1 MQRPKGGYVYL
12 KCMNSQKKI
21 LLITAVYP
29 PEPQISARMSF
40 DLSRY
45 IVGLNHSVFVLCP
58 QPSRLILNDVHK
70 KLLSRKPIKLVQ
82 DGVVVAWLPSF
93 LAPQSQ
99 LLLRMWE
106 SFSFGWHVT
115 KYIDSMSKRPDVL
128 YVNSWPLFSQLLIAI
143 YAKRNSIPFVLQIMD
158 IYPEALT
165 NKLPSFF
172 RLLIHVP
179 LRRLDA
185 WIAGSA
191 SKVLVISENM
201 RTTYVNNRG
210 LKLDSVTTI
219 PTWQD
224 ESIFENI
231 TARSVS
237 CEKYNIPVS
246 PFTFLFLGNIGPVAG
261 VDFLI
266 RAFAAADIGYAQLL
280 IVGDGAAKADCLKLT
295 KQLNLS
301 RVHFVSDPEASNV
314 PALQSMAHVCLL
326 PMKRGSGMSSI
337 PSKLPS
343 YLFSA
348 KPVIATVDLGSDTAH
363 FVRQADCGW
372 VGEPEDCSWLANKM
386 REVSVLPAERLE
398 QLGKRGKKFGLSHF
412 SKSAGVARLAREILQ
427 AAGE

>member
-1 MQRPKGGYVYL
+1 
-12 KCMNSQKKI
+12 MNSQKFV

-29 PEPQISARMSF
+29 PEPQSSARMSF

-45 IVGLNHSVFVLCP
+45 IFGLKHSVFVLCP
-58 QPSRLILNDVHK
+58 QPSRLILNDDHK
-70 KLLSRKPIKLVQ
+70 KLLSKKPIKLVQ

-106 SFSFGWHVT
+106 SFSFGWHVI
-115 KYIDSMSKRPDVL
+115 KYIDSMPNRPDVL

-172 RLLIHVP
+172 RLLIHAP
-179 LRRLDA
+179 LRKLDA

-201 RTTYVNNRG
+201 RKTYVNNRG

-231 TARSVS
+231 PAKSVS
-237 CEKYNIPVS
+237 CEKYNIPAH
-246 PFTFLFLGNIGPVAG
+246 PFTFLFLGNIGPIAG

-266 RAFAAADIGYAQLL
+266 RAFAIADIGNAQLL
-280 IVGDGAAKADCLKLT
+280 IVGDGTAKADCIKLT
-295 KQLNLS
+295 KQLNLTS
-301 RVHFVSDPEASNV
+301 VYFVSDPEAANV

-326 PMKRGSGMSSI
+326 PMKRGNGMSSI

-348 KPVIATVDLGSDTAH
+348 KPVIATVDRCSDTAH
-363 FVRQADCGW
+363 FVRQAECGW
-372 VGEPEDCSWLANKM
+372 VGEPEDCNWLANMM
-386 REVSVLPAERLE
+386 RDVSVLPTEWLE
-398 QLGKRGKKFGLSHF
+398 HLGQSGKKFGLLHF
-412 SKSAGVARLAREILQ
+412 SKSAGVARLASEILQ